1 MPKRETIKNDEYSSD
16 EEFEPEKYLRSLGF
30 NIVRVRHYDQ
40 KALIEIPKDRF
51 QDYKSNQD
59 KIEKKIKTFGY
70 DQVELDENGF
80 RSGSL
85 NKKAGIGK

>member
-1 MPKRETIKNDEYSSD
+1 MVSNS
-16 EEFEPEKYLRSLGF
+16 EKYLRSLGF
-30 NIVRVRHYDQ
+30 NIVRVRHYGE
-40 KALIEIPKDRF
+40 KALLEIPKDRF
-51 QDYKSNQD
+51 QDYKSNQNR
-59 KIEKKIKTFGY
+59 IEKKIKTFGY

>member
-1 MPKRETIKNDEYSSD
+1 MSIFPSNYYNLSKIKCIKN
-16 EEFEPEKYLRSLGF
+16 PKNNPRSTSPRL
-30 NIVRVRHYDQ
+30 
-40 KALIEIPKDRF
+40 
-51 QDYKSNQD
+51 DYKSNQD